1 MCAGALHP
9 GYGKTLSNRKS
20 IHETEKTTNMKTP
33 NRNTQTPSRMEDNPT
48 LNPKTGRWPALSRIG
63 KRMRGA
69 FAALALL
76 AWPGAALAQSDARLV
91 YLELSDGVLTPNFA
105 SGTFGYAASV
115 ANATTSI
122 LVYLLPAEPDAT
134 VTVNGIPVPYGDA
147 AGPINLNLGD
157 NVITNVVV
165 SQDLT
170 QTNTYTITVARTG
183 KADLISLVPSTGAL
197 APGFVSTTRSYNL
210 KVAYGSTIMNDTL
223 PITVTP
229 TAADAGATIT
239 VNGNPVLSGNP
250 SDPINLSVG
259 VNVINVVVTGTD
271 ATVRTYTV
279 NATREGPVGNPGME
293 ARAAVEAQADGL
305 DQFSRPASET
315 WRQFQRTGNGG
326 AFRIWNPGKP
336 GCFRQPTGTFGE
348 GFGGDPTE
356 GDYCMALRST
366 GTDGANYT
374 INLLT
379 GATNYFEA
387 IGQLLPV
394 TFDTN
399 MTYIMTVRV
408 GRPAGDSSYAVN
420 WLGYAIQLA
429 VGGTTQQGS
438 GDFAPSIHGGQVI
451 AEYVDTASPPIDGWF
466 TAKLKYTPNPA
477 NDGLAGVPLQVR
489 LCTLDNPTNLTAT
502 GLACFDDV
510 RLQGEIIPP
519 GDVTAPTL
527 GSANMVDNKGG
538 ASIPAKT
545 MVIYTV
551 TFSETMDESTV
562 VAAGFTNAGTAPV
575 VMGKINRALGG
586 VFTVQVTPTSPGT
599 LRLAVPAGA
608 NMRDISGNPLNTA
621 SPILDD
627 TIITVGSEF
636 FADGTWVLNS
646 TDFWNNSVN
655 WSNNIV
661 ANGTD
666 RSAFFTA
673 DINPFNTIALNAPR
687 TIGNITFTDGVA
699 SHDLQLSGTSPLTLD
714 RTSGKPDIN
723 VTQSGRQLT
732 LAGPITGND
741 GLSKSGPGILRARVN
756 DTFSG
761 DITINGGRLHI
772 HLGVGT
778 NNSNI
783 SIASGAVLYH
793 DFDDRRQRSM
803 MTLNGVISGAGGLLK
818 GGTTGLVLNNNN
830 TYTGVTTITTGGSS
844 GNNVG
849 GVLLLNS
856 ANALPGGIGTSGGVS
871 ALTFNGT
878 GTGGATLGLGAGNFT
893 RPLAAAGVTNGVNFT
908 GNGGW
913 SAYGADRLVNLGGA
927 SAPIVW
933 ADANTGFNGKIL
945 IFGNTAITT
954 FQTVS
959 PCIIPSTHKV
969 TLQNPLDLGAA
980 NRTVT
985 VQDGLAAVDAEL
997 SGVLSSTGGGLT
1009 KNDIGQLALSGA
1021 NTYTGPT
1028 TVSAGTLFV
1037 NGDQSAA
1044 NGALSVAASATLGG
1058 TGVIGGDTTIA
1069 ANGRLQFNL
1078 STVPASH
1085 DKLELAAGKTL
1096 TFSGDSVLT
1105 LTSSGA
1111 PSTGTYVLLTA
1122 PGGISG
1128 VAPAT
1133 VNLPAGWTADPP
1145 AIVDSTNLV
1154 LNVTTVSGGTLTPPQ
1169 LSGYGP
1175 WSGGSFP
1182 LTFSGPSGQ
1191 TYQVLSSTNVA
1202 LPLAS
1207 WTVLTTGTF
1216 GASPVTYTH
1225 TSATNA
1231 QQFYRIKSP

>member
-1 MCAGALHP
+1 
-9 GYGKTLSNRKS
+9 
-20 IHETEKTTNMKTP
+20 MKT
-33 NRNTQTPSRMEDNPT
+33 
-48 LNPKTGRWPALSRIG
+48 KAGGWPAMSGLG
-63 KRMRGA
+63 KNMRGA
-69 FAALALL
+69 LAVLALL
-76 AWPGAALAQSDARLV
+76 LALPFAARAQSDATLA
-91 YLELSDGVLTPNFA
+91 YLFPSVGTLTPDFA
-105 SGTFGYAASV
+105 PATYDYTASV
-115 ANATTSI
+115 PFGTTDLNVYALPMDSLATLTINGS
-122 LVYLLPAEPDAT
+122 P
-134 VTVNGIPVPYGDA
+134 VNYGD
-147 AGPINLNLGD
+147 PSPSISLSIGD
-157 NVITNVVV
+157 NVITNTVV
-165 SQDLT
+165 SQDAT
-170 QTNTYTITVARTG
+170 VTNTYLLTVTRSSL
-183 KADLISLVPSTGAL
+183 ADLTSLVLSSGTL
-197 APGFVSTTRSYNL
+197 APTFSSSTLNYNAN
-210 KVAYGSTIMNDTL
+210 VPYGTNVMNA
-223 PITVTP
+223 PFAITVTP
-229 TAADAGATIT
+229 TAEDGGATIT
-239 VNGNPVLSGNP
+239 VNGSPVISGSP
-250 SDPINLSVG
+250 SDPINLNVG
-259 VNVINVVVTGTD
+259 INVIAVVVTGTN
-271 ATVRTYTV
+271 ASVRTYTINV
-279 NATREGPVGNPGME
+279 ARAGPVGNPGME

-315 WRQFQRTGNGG
+315 WRQYQRTGNGG

-348 GFGGDPTE
+348 GFGGDPAE

-366 GTDGANYT
+366 GADGLNYT
-374 INLLT
+374 TNFLT
-379 GATNYFEA
+379 GQTNYFEA

-394 TFDTN
+394 NFEPN
-399 MTYIMTVRV
+399 MTYIMTVKV
-408 GRPAGDSSYAVN
+408 GRPAGDSAYAVN
-420 WLGYAIQLA
+420 WLGYAIQLC
-429 VGGTTQQGS
+429 VGGVNVGNAT
-438 GDFAPSIHGGQVI
+438 DFTPSITGGQVI
-451 AEYVDTASPPIDGWF
+451 AEYVDTASPPIDGWV

-527 GSANMVDNKGG
+527 TGSNMVDDKGG
-538 ASIPAKT
+538 DSIPAKT
-545 MVIYTV
+545 MVTYTV
-551 TFSETMDESTV
+551 TFNETMDASTV
-562 VAAGFTNAGTAPV
+562 IAAGFTNAGTAPV
-575 VMGKINRALGG
+575 VMGKINQALGG
-586 VFTVQVTPTSPGT
+586 VFTVQVTPTSAGT

-621 SPILDD
+621 SAIPDN
-627 TIITVGSEF
+627 TTITVGSEF
-636 FADGTWVLNS
+636 VADGTWVLNT

-687 TIGNITFTDGVA
+687 TIGNITFTDRVA

-723 VTQSGRQLT
+723 VSQAVPRQLT

-741 GLSKSGPGILRARVN
+741 GLSKSGPGILRARIN
-756 DTFSG
+756 DTFTG
-761 DITINGGRLHI
+761 DITINGGRLHT

-778 NNSNI
+778 NYSNI
-783 SIASGAVLYH
+783 SIASGAFLYH
-793 DFDDRRQRSM
+793 DWDDRRQRSLLA
-803 MTLNGVISGAGGLLK
+803 LNGVISGAGGLLK
-818 GGTTGLVLNNNN
+818 GGTTGLVLNNDN
-830 TYTGVTTITTGGSS
+830 TYTGVTTITTINTS
-844 GNNVG
+844 GANVG

-856 ANALPGGIGTSGGVS
+856 ANALPGGIGTTGGMS

-878 GTGGATLGLGAGNFT
+878 TTGGATLGLGADNFT

-913 SAYGADRLVNLGGA
+913 SAYWADRLVNLGGA

-933 ADANTGFNGKIL
+933 ADANTGFNGKVL

-1028 TVSAGTLFV
+1028 TVSAGTLYI
-1037 NGDQSAA
+1037 NGDQRLAS
-1044 NGALSVAASATLGG
+1044 GAVSVAANATLGG

-1069 ANGRLQFNL
+1069 ANGRLAFSL
-1078 STVPASH
+1078 STAPASH

-1096 TFSGDSVLT
+1096 TFTGASVLT
-1105 LTSSGA
+1105 LTPSGGV
-1111 PSTGTYVLLTA
+1111 STGIYVLLTA

-1133 VNLPAGWTADPP
+1133 VNLPTGWTADPP
-1145 AIVDSTNLV
+1145 TIVDTTNLV
-1154 LNVTTVSGGTLTPPQ
+1154 LNVTTVPAPVAPTLV
-1169 LSGYGP
+1169 SFGP

-1182 LTFSGPSGQ
+1182 LTFSGPNGQ
-1191 TYQVLSSTNVA
+1191 SYKVLSSTNVV

-1216 GASPVTYTH
+1216 GASPVTFTDG
-1225 TSATNA
+1225 SATNA
-1231 QQFYRIKSP
+1231 QQFYRIQSP